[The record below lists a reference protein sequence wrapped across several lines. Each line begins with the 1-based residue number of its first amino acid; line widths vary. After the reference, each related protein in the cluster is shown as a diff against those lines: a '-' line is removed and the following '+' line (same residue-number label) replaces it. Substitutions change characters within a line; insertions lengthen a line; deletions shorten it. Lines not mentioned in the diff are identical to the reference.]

1 MFFDCIIINK
11 YIIMFVL
18 FLIALGAPTSVL
30 QSEIDEAQIKKWI
43 VEKEDKMMRVV
54 TNETYD
60 HIEILVLYDSILE
73 LYKRLYTKADNERNQ
88 LLRTVNNTKLEVEK
102 LKSEINNKQNHAEFL
117 QFSLDKCKLENST
130 LAEKINFLD
139 DQLQY
144 CSISLSEA
152 TWSLPLKTSVSSQVF
167 VLKEE
172 NKKLRKR
179 VEELE
184 FYFNT
189 TLLN

>member
-139 DQLQY
+139 DQLHY